1 MSMFKSYFGLGAT
14 EAPVYDSPPRL
25 LPSTWYSSKDTYELE
40 RRAVF
45 SRKWLLT
52 THKLR
57 FPKTGDWL
65 KFNIAGYAFILVRDR
80 DGNVN
85 AFHNICRHRAFPV
98 VTEDG
103 GSARIFSC
111 QYHGWSYGLNGKLA
125 KAPHYQ
131 ELDGFDKS
139 QNGLFPIHVH
149 VDTNGFVWLNLDADD
164 KPANSWKRDFDG
176 IDLKPRFDGFDFE
189 EYDFDSGWESI
200 GEYNWKTI
208 ADNYNEN
215 HQHHTDNAG
224 PFTINTHGSIPQI
237 AKALRNA
244 SNYYFPNAYM
254 TVSPY
259 AFFMQRF
266 VPTGSTTTAVRYE
279 IYRHKDT
286 SDEDFEHTHEAY
298 KLMVSEDE
306 AVYSETQK
314 NIGNRVSTE
323 GELQPRN
330 ENSPIYFQSIVRDL
344 VEQHEEIEK
353 QSQGEVWPARQ
364 RLPQEAAVSKDDM
377 DFCSKLTEEGGGC
390 CGGKACGAGPA
401 PGPATAPEI
410 MVS

>member
-1 MSMFKSYFGLGAT
+1 MSMFKSYFGLGAA
-14 EAPVYDSPPRL
+14 EAPIKESSPRL
-25 LPSTWYSSKDTYELE
+25 LPASWYSSKEIYELE

-65 KFNIAGYAFILVRDR
+65 KFNIAGYAFILVRDK

-139 QNGLFPIHVH
+139 QNGLFPIQVH
-149 VDTNGFVWLNLDADD
+149 VDRNGFVWLNLDADD
-164 KPANSWKRDFDG
+164 KPMISWDRDFAG
-176 IDLKPRFDGFDFE
+176 IDLQSRFEGFDFE
-189 EYDFDSGWESI
+189 DYDFDSGWESI
-200 GEYNWKTI
+200 GEYNWKAV

-215 HQHHTDNAG
+215 RQHHTDNAG
-224 PFTINTHGSIPQI
+224 PFVIDARKSIPEI

-244 SNYYFPNAYM
+244 SNYYFPNTYA
-254 TVSPY
+254 TVS
-259 AFFMQRF
+259 
-266 VPTGSTTTAVRYE
+266 
-279 IYRHKDT
+279 
-286 SDEDFEHTHEAY
+286 
-298 KLMVSEDE
+298 
-306 AVYSETQK
+306 
-314 NIGNRVSTE
+314 
-323 GELQPRN
+323 
-330 ENSPIYFQSIVRDL
+330 
-344 VEQHEEIEK
+344 
-353 QSQGEVWPARQ
+353 
-364 RLPQEAAVSKDDM
+364 
-377 DFCSKLTEEGGGC
+377 
-390 CGGKACGAGPA
+390 
-401 PGPATAPEI
+401 
-410 MVS
+410 